1 MRYMTENKER
11 NSLPGAIYY
20 SIIINFHEIHDQ
32 GQITLSTNIVF
43 ALWIVIGQKSAAPVV
58 GDLLLRLWSFD
69 SYAGAVIW
77 GSVHSFLKAHLLD
90 LACVALGLT
99 SSILHRVLGWLGWLG
114 LRKDD
119 SFFSRYW
126 GCFKTIL
133 SYKELTFSW
142 SLISE
147 VSTGDRLTCLICHW
161 LPFPTQPF
169 HYSSLGISTRS
180 ILSRDP
186 LRLGLCLS
194 LVLNQGS
201 VCHE

>member
-1 MRYMTENKER
+1 MTENKER

-32 GQITLSTNIVF
+32 GQIIHFIHYQPILYSHYELLS
-43 ALWIVIGQKSAAPVV
+43 GKKSAAPVV
-58 GDLLLRLWSFD
+58 GDLLLRLLSFD

-90 LACVALGLT
+90 LTCVTLGLT
-99 SSILHRVLGWLGWLG
+99 SSILHRVLGWLG

-126 GCFKTIL
+126 GCFKTITP
-133 SYKELTFSW
+133 YKELTFSW

-161 LPFPTQPF
+161 LPFPTQPI
-169 HYSSLGISTRS
+169 HYSGLGISTRS